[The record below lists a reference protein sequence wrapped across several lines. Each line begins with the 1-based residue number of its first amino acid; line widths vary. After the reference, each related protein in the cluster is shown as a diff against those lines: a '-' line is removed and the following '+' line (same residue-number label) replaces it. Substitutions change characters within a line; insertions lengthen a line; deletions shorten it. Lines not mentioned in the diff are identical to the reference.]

1 MSNLSFVS
9 KIIEKVILSKLFS
22 NLSTNQL
29 FNPFQ
34 SAYRPAHSTET
45 ALLKVT
51 NDLLRSLDHGNVS
64 LLTLL
69 DLSAAFD
76 AIDHTI
82 LLHRLDQVFGI
93 HDTALHWFSS
103 YLTNRTQTVTVNNC
117 SSAPEIISCGVP
129 LGSVLAPVRFVL
141 YTAPLSN
148 VMDSHSVLHHS
159 SADDTQLQKS
169 APPQQVDELIQS
181 MQQCVHNVK
190 SWMTDNKLKLND
202 DKTEALIIS
211 APRISNS
218 IPLPDSFTV
227 GNSTV
232 RFSQSA
238 KYLGVTL
245 DMYLTMTAHV
255 INLIRTANFE
265 LRRINS
271 I

>member
-1 MSNLSFVS
+1 M
-9 KIIEKVILSKLFS
+9 E
-22 NLSTNQL
+22 
-29 FNPFQ
+29 
-34 SAYRPAHSTET
+34 
-45 ALLKVT
+45 
-51 NDLLRSLDHGNVS
+51 
-64 LLTLL
+64 
-69 DLSAAFD
+69 
-76 AIDHTI
+76 
-82 LLHRLDQVFGI
+82 
-93 HDTALHWFSS
+93 
-103 YLTNRTQTVTVNNC
+103 
-117 SSAPEIISCGVP
+117 
-129 LGSVLAPVRFVL
+129 
-141 YTAPLSN
+141 
-148 VMDSHSVLHHS
+148 SHYVLHHS
-159 SADDTQLQKS
+159 FADDIQLQKS

-218 IPLPDSFTV
+218 IPLPDSLIV

-245 DMYLTMTAHV
+245 DMHLTMSAHV
-255 INLIRTANFE
+255 VNLIRAANFE